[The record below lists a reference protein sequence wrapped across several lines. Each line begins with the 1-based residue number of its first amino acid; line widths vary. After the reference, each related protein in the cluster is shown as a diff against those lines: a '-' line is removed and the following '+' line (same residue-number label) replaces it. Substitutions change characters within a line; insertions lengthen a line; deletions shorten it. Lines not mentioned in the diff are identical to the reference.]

1 MENIKRK
8 FNKAYILL
16 ESLITLSLLAMITS
30 LMLTEINRSQEYS
43 RQMSQEIESLN
54 LAKMAIDKR
63 VENLSANSV
72 SVQIQKE
79 DELFIVKDKNG
90 EEILRLEIQ
99 EIQE

>member
-43 RQMSQEIESLN
+43 RQMAQEIESLN

>member
-43 RQMSQEIESLN
+43 RQMAQEIESLN

-79 DELFIVKDKNG
+79 EELFIVKDKNG